1 MCQVRHAVGFAQV
14 VHPLPWQCRQVADM
28 GERAGEC
35 AAWRV
40 PAVHFA
46 ARVDRRPDHGIPV
59 AGLQDVDPLDGAA
72 LPRQSLGH
80 LVEQVACRRVDA
92 VRRTA
97 PRGRQRAQLLCE
109 FADAFRPVRLD
120 LMALLRVD
128 VQHEHAFGDDDARV
142 RVRGRLRPDLYLF
155 VGDGF
160 AAASRETAGRRGLA
174 SLGQGDDL
182 HPSSRTVQGC
192 GCRVSVDVG
201 HSWNSFDVM

>member
-1 MCQVRHAVGFAQV
+1 
-14 VHPLPWQCRQVADM
+14 M
-28 GERAGEC
+28 GECAGDC

-59 AGLQDVDPLDGAA
+59 AGLQDVDSLDGAA
-72 LPRQSLGH
+72 LPREASGH

-92 VRRTA
+92 VRRAA
-97 PRGRQRAQLLCE
+97 PRGRQYAQFLREL
-109 FADAFRPVRLD
+109 ADAFRPVRLD
-120 LMALLRVD
+120 LMALCGVD
-128 VQHEHAFGDDDARV
+128 VQHQYAFGDDDSRV

-174 SLGQGDDL
+174 AFGQGDDL
-182 HPSSRTVQGC
+182 HPAGSTVHGC
-192 GCRVSVDVG
+192 GCRVSVDVD

>member
-1 MCQVRHAVGFAQV
+1 
-14 VHPLPWQCRQVADM
+14 M

-72 LPRQSLGH
+72 LPHEPLGY

-92 VRRTA
+92 VRRAA

-120 LMALLRVD
+120 LMALRRVD
-128 VQHEHAFGDDDARV
+128 VQHEHAFWYDDARV
-142 RVRGRLRPDLYLF
+142 RVRVGLAPQLYLF
-155 VGDGF
+155 VGDWL
-160 AAASRETAGRRGLA
+160 AAAPRETRRRRGLA
-174 SLGQGDDL
+174 SFRQWDDL
-182 HPSSRTVQGC
+182 HPTGRTILRC
-192 GCRVSVDVG
+192 GCCVSVDVG
-201 HSWNSFDVM
+201 HPRNSFDVT

>member
-1 MCQVRHAVGFAQV
+1 
-14 VHPLPWQCRQVADM
+14 M

-59 AGLQDVDPLDGAA
+59 AGLQDVDSLDGAA
-72 LPRQSLGH
+72 LPREAFGH

-92 VRRTA
+92 VRRAA
-97 PRGRQRAQLLCE
+97 PRGRQCAQFLREL
-109 FADAFRPVRLD
+109 ADAFRPVRLD
-120 LMALLRVD
+120 PMALLRVD
-128 VQHEHAFGDDDARV
+128 VQHEHAFWYDDARV

-174 SLGQGDDL
+174 AFRQGDDL
-182 HPSSRTVQGC
+182 HPARRTVQWR

-201 HSWNSFDVM
+201 HP

>member
-1 MCQVRHAVGFAQV
+1 
-14 VHPLPWQCRQVADM
+14 M

-72 LPRQSLGH
+72 LPREAFGH
-80 LVEQVACRRVDA
+80 LVEQVACRTVDA
-92 VRRTA
+92 VRRAA
-97 PRGRQRAQLLCE
+97 PRGRKHAQFLRE

-120 LMALLRVD
+120 LMALCGVD
-128 VQHEHAFGDDDARV
+128 VQHEHAFWYDDARV
-142 RVRGRLRPDLYLF
+142 RVRVGLAPQLYLF

-160 AAASRETAGRRGLA
+160 AAASRETSGWRGLA

-201 HSWNSFDVM
+201 HLRNSL